1 MDNGACKI
9 RVEDGISVAEPLGND
24 EEVDVAEDVR
34 VDDESETPEPT
45 MIKIT
50 IAATTDVAIAR

>member
-9 RVEDGISVAEPLGND
+9 RVEDGISVAAPLGND
-24 EEVDVAEDVR
+24 EEVDVAVEVR
-34 VDDESETPEPT
+34 LDDESETPEPT